1 MIRKQIILGCTLAVL
16 VFAGCKMDK
25 EFDGPDLKDLYG
37 KFTVVQ
43 DLDISNRSVDFSLNQ
58 TTFFTAAFSKNVQWN
73 LQIKGLSSGAVKQI
87 TGFSSE
93 LIAENALWDGTTTSL
108 PMFRIEDCA
117 VQLTFENEVD
127 TLRDTLSV
135 VGNRINQGLLLSDFE
150 NGFPTGWTKF
160 VQSGADMSFVVQENA
175 NAAQGNKYYDMGGKV
190 DWDYLIGLFDIP
202 ASLYGA
208 PRFNLNSN
216 PEAVFFNSFIYK
228 PDTIDNSIILFQ
240 FREDDNEDGTYSSNE
255 DMYSFEYRPTEN
267 GWKQLSLNYADLQ
280 TLVNGAPTAAIGNG
294 IHEPNKLL
302 KVSLLFLA
310 NPTSGYSQSYI
321 DYMIFTENAPL
332 NP

>member
-1 MIRKQIILGCTLAVL
+1 MIRKHIILGSTLAIL

-37 KFTVVQ
+37 NFTVVQ

-58 TTFFTAAFSKNVQWN
+58 TTFFTAVFSKNVQWN

-160 VQSGADMSFVVQENA
+160 VQSGADMSFVVQENS

-202 ASLYGA
+202 ASLYGS

-216 PEAVFFNSFIYK
+216 PEVVFLIHSSINPTRLTIQLFYFSFAKMITK
-228 PDTIDNSIILFQ
+228 MAHIQAMRICTH
-240 FREDDNEDGTYSSNE
+240 SNI
-255 DMYSFEYRPTEN
+255 
-267 GWKQLSLNYADLQ
+267 DLQ
-280 TLVNGAPTAAIGNG
+280 KMDGNNF
-294 IHEPNKLL
+294 P
-302 KVSLLFLA
+302 
-310 NPTSGYSQSYI
+310 
-321 DYMIFTENAPL
+321 
-332 NP
+332 